1 MCTQLVRLFRTEPTT
16 DWILTMPSTTR
27 IWCSSPRNTFFS
39 NTSALGGQQSI
50 TQTEKCEALEMN
62 EFIVTFLKN
71 FCGALVKQLVGYQ
84 PQVDEGSLIAEENF
98 GKLTFSAFALSR
110 ELRLLITFYLPH
122 LRLTLET
129 SGFSWRFNCL
139 YELISDNQQILK
151 PGEIYGV

>member
-1 MCTQLVRLFRTEPTT
+1 MCTQLVRLFQTEPTT
-16 DWILTMPSTTR
+16 VWILTMPSTTR
-27 IWCSSPRNTFFS
+27 IWCSSLRNTFFS

-84 PQVDEGSLIAEENF
+84 PQVDEGRQIAEQNF
-98 GKLTFSAFALSR
+98 GKLTFSAFAFSR
-110 ELRLLITFYLPH
+110 ELILLITFYLPH
-122 LRLTLET
+122 LTLET
-129 SGFSWRFNCL
+129 SAFGWRFNCL

-151 PGEIYGV
+151 LREIYGV